1 MTTREHIDYADPK
14 YRDAAAAILRRH
26 DNFEAEANITTA
38 VRDFLI
44 ETGLV
49 KSEEM
54 VEENPPADTSRRAVD
69 LTALN
74 TFVEMKRRIGS
85 AGGFSPNPEYVAQL
99 DDYLAQSERQGRVRM
114 GLLTDGKYW
123 LLRWPGAGPVNTAP
137 PYAFTLDSPDRWL
150 PLYEWLRDNA
160 LEAMENIPSDRDS
173 IAKHFGLNSPNY
185 QRDITALKILY
196 EQNAGLETIQVKRR
210 LWHDLLRTA
219 LGETSYSPEQMD
231 DLFIRHTYLSAVI
244 GMVVQ
249 ASFNIDLRDLAA
261 NEPEDLLYGRRFRN
275 ATGLHGIVESDFF
288 TWPAEVEGRP
298 LLQTLARRVAKFNW
312 REAPADIGA
321 ILYQTVIPPEER
333 RQLGEYYTP
342 AWLAR
347 TMVQELVTD
356 PLNQRVL
363 DPSCGSGTFIAEAV
377 SHFVQAAL
385 PDGEKPELH
394 PKEIINRL
402 RGNVT
407 GIDIH
412 PVAVHLARASW
423 TLAALPAIQAA
434 RDNGFSNSLS
444 IPVYLGD
451 SLQLRFRTGDMF
463 AENAITIQ
471 TQDEENTE
479 LVFPV
484 SLVDRAED
492 FDSLMSDVAEAIEQ
506 GDDPALSLDDNHI
519 TNPEERQTIQA
530 TIATMQELHKQGRN
544 HIWAYYTRNMVR
556 PVSLSRSKV
565 DVLIGNP
572 PWINYNQTSAV
583 LRDELRNLSQERY
596 GIWTGGRYATHQDV
610 AGLFFTR
617 CVDLY
622 LKERGVIGFVMPHS
636 ALQSG
641 QYSKWRTGKWES
653 PPTGRGAK
661 RASAYTLSVEFTY
674 KTAWDLQPLKP
685 PDFFP
690 MASCVVFA
698 RSTGQSGIAAP
709 LTGEVESWQGTT
721 GSDNVERLHYG
732 IADTSTGRISPYT
745 DLAWQGASIVPRCLF
760 FVKETE
766 NTAIIQAGQTITVNP
781 RRGSLDKAPWK
792 DLDLTAISNQTIE
805 KTHLFDVHLGETIAP
820 YVTLEPLKALLPLK
834 QGDNGVPNDDSGVG
848 GIHLG
853 RLDQRMRQRWQT
865 ISQLWENNKAP
876 ANKLTLLGQLDYLH
890 KLTSQLEWRQNPG
903 TRPIRI
909 IYTASGEPTAALLQ
923 DAKAITESNIYWV
936 ACKDM
941 EEANYL
947 LAIIN
952 SDVLYQ
958 AVQPLMTKGQ
968 FGPRHLQKHLWKLP
982 IPEFD
987 PKQKLHVVI
996 AKAGERAAA
1005 GAAQKLAEVRED
1017 WGSKFTVAIARRQL
1031 RAWLRSDSAPEGKE
1045 VEAAVAALLG
1055 QGVDYRGTITIEAD
1069 KRFGKP
1075 CIRGIRMT
1083 VQDVMEYLAG
1093 GDTWA
1098 GLLEGFDNLTEAD
1111 LYVCLSFAAAEK
1123 MDDDYSKLRYA
1134 VI

>member
-1 MTTREHIDYADPK
+1 MTTREHLDLDNPK
-14 YRDAAAAILRRH
+14 YRAAAAEILRRH
-26 DNFEAEANITTA
+26 DNDELEANITTA

-44 ETGLV
+44 QTGLV

-69 LTALN
+69 LTALD
-74 TFVEMKRRIGS
+74 TFVEMKRRIGT
-85 AGGFSPNPEYVAQL
+85 AGGFNPNPEYVAQL
-99 DDYLAQSERQGRVRM
+99 DDYLAQSEKQGRVRM

-123 LLRWPGAGPVNTAP
+123 LLRWPGAGPVKTAL
-137 PYAFTLDSPDRWL
+137 PYAFVLETPDSWL
-150 PLYEWLRDNA
+150 RLYEWLRDNA
-160 LEAMENIPSDRDS
+160 LETMENLPSDRGS
-173 IAKHFGLNSPNY
+173 IDQHFGPNSPNY
-185 QRDITALKILY
+185 QRDISALTTLY
-196 EQNAGLETIQVKRR
+196 QEAEAYETVKVKRR

-231 DLFIRHTYLSAVI
+231 NLFIRHTYLSAVI

-288 TWPAEVEGRP
+288 TWPAEVGGRP

-423 TLAALPAIQAA
+423 TLAALPAIKAA
-434 RDNGFSNSLS
+434 NAAEFYNSLS

-463 AENAITIQ
+463 TQQNVTIPV
-471 TQDEENTE
+471 DDDDNTE
-479 LVFPV
+479 LAFPV
-484 SLVDRAED
+484 SLVNRAEN
-492 FDSLMSDVAEAIEQ
+492 FDSMLSQVAEAIEQ
-506 GDDPALSLDDNHI
+506 GDDPSFVLDDFSL
-519 TNPEERQTIQA
+519 TDPAERQTIQK
-530 TIATMQELHKQGRN
+530 TISALQRLHQAGRD
-544 HIWAYYTRNMVR
+544 HVWAYYTRNMVR
-556 PVSLSRSKV
+556 PVVLSRDKV
-565 DVLIGNP
+565 DVVIGNP
-572 PWINYNQTSAV
+572 PWLNYRNTKDV
-583 LRDELRNLSQERY
+583 LRVELENLSRHRY
-596 GIWTGGRYATHQDV
+596 DIWAGGRYTTHQDV
-610 AGLFFTR
+610 AGLFFAR
-617 CVDLY
+617 SVDLY
-622 LKERGVIGFVMPHS
+622 LKDNGVIGFVMPHS
-636 ALQSG
+636 ALQTG
-641 QYSKWRTGKWES
+641 QYTKWRTGQW
-653 PPTGRGAK
+653 
-661 RASAYTLSVEFTY
+661 RAGNSGQSVHVDFTLQS
-674 KTAWDLQPLKP
+674 AWDLEKLEPNT
-685 PDFFP
+685 FFP
-690 MASCVVFA
+690 VASSVAFA
-698 RSTGQSGIAAP
+698 RKCQPDTPGKALAGSVQQWLGKAGSPEVQRESVAITDTGAI
-709 LTGEVESWQGTT
+709 
-721 GSDNVERLHYG
+721 
-732 IADTSTGRISPYT
+732 IDTRDLSVSPY
-745 DLAWQGASIVPRCLF
+745 DGYSRQGSSIVPRCLF
-760 FVKETE
+760 FVNETE
-766 NTAIIQAGQTITVNP
+766 NPAIIQAGQTITVNP
-781 RRGSLDKAPWK
+781 RRGSQDKAPWK
-792 DLDLTAISNQTIE
+792 DLDLTALSNQTIE

-834 QGDNGVPNDDSGVG
+834 QGDHAIPTDDSGVG
-848 GIHLG
+848 GIRLG
-853 RLDQRMRQRWQT
+853 GLEQRMRQRWQT
-865 ISQLWENNKAP
+865 VSQLWEDNKAP
-876 ANKLTLLGQLDYLH
+876 ANKLSLLERLDYNRELS
-890 KLTSQLEWRQNPG
+890 SQLSRQEKSGN
-903 TRPIRI
+903 RPVRVV
-909 IYTASGEPTAALLQ
+909 YTSAGEPTAARLEENDSVVDYKLFW
-923 DAKAITESNIYWV
+923 IT
-936 ACKDM
+936 CKDTD
-941 EEANYL
+941 EANYL

-952 SDVLYQ
+952 SDTLAK
-958 AVQPLMTKGQ
+958 AVNRYTTPNWAGKT
-968 FGPRHLQKHLWKLP
+968 RDLQKHLWRLA

-987 PKQKLHVVI
+987 PTQKLHVVI

-1005 GAAQKLAEVRED
+1005 GAAQKLAEVRKERGD
-1017 WGSKFTVAIARRQL
+1017 KLTVAIARREL
-1031 RAWLRSDSAPEGKE
+1031 RAWLRSAPEGKE